1 MNIYDVDS
9 DNIEIT
15 TTKSWAIIDENNH
28 LILTPIDSGIHT
40 VNILVNDGENQVSEN
55 ITIDVSAKSDLLV
68 ESITIRK
75 NGADISIGEH
85 GDIVEIIAYIRNEGR
100 GNANGI
106 DVRCY
111 VNDIL
116 IDTKRIDTL
125 QPGSL
130 INTICDTALSGN
142 DQDNIIRIF
151 VDSTF
156 SIEESNED
164 NNENQISLFISS
176 PNNSNNEESNLFFS
190 ETLVIVSSLVII
202 LIGLVLLQL
211 SPGKIKKPYD
221 KRK

>member
-1 MNIYDVDS
+1 M
-9 DNIEIT
+9 
-15 TTKSWAIIDENNH
+15 
-28 LILTPIDSGIHT
+28 
-40 VNILVNDGENQVSEN
+40 
-55 ITIDVSAKSDLLV
+55 LV
-68 ESITIRK
+68 ESITVRK
-75 NGADISIGEH
+75 NGADISNGKH
-85 GDIVEIIAYIRNEGR
+85 GDVVEIIAYIRNEGR
-100 GNANGI
+100 GSANGI

-116 IDTKRIDTL
+116 IDTKRIDSL

-130 INTICDTALSGN
+130 VNTICDTALSGN

-176 PNNSNNEESNLFFS
+176 PNSANTEESISFFS
-190 ETLVIVSSLVII
+190 ETLLIVSSLVAI
-202 LIGLVLLQL
+202 LVGLVILQL
-211 SPGKIKKPYD
+211 SPGKIQKPYD